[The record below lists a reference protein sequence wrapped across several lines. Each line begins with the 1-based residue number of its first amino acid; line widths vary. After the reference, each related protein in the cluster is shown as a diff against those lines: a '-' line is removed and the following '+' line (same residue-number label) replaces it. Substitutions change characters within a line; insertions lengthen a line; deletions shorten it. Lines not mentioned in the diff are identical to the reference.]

1 MYVFCRV
8 EVEAVRV
15 LLRRGADVTLL
26 ADESISALM
35 VACIEGQGEILAL
48 LLEAGAGACPWIA

>member
-1 MYVFCRV
+1 
-8 EVEAVRV
+8 VEAVHL
-15 LLRRGADVTLL
+15 LLRRGADVTLV

-48 LLEAGAGACPWIA
+48 LLEAGAGACPLMA